1 MLNFHQYSLLV
12 YIVLVSL
19 FRKHWSS
26 ILTFLKL
33 CNFQHGLSF
42 CSRGVHRKPADVL
55 RLLPPPG
62 KPKIGILLTQSAWK
76 ENEVSFPALLLSFP
90 FVIIIPFWPF
100 LPPAQVLLPV
110 YLLITLFFLLR
121 HLPFYAHLW
130 ESTSVH
136 HVLSTII
143 CKFSSNIDHF
153 A

>member
-19 FRKHWSS
+19 FRIQVSS

-42 CSRGVHRKPADVL
+42 YSRGVHRAPADVL

-62 KPKIGILLTQSAWK
+62 KPKICILQHRMPRKRMRCPFQPSSSLSFCYYYYFMCPAPSAGSPPCLLIILL
-76 ENEVSFPALLLSFP
+76 
-90 FVIIIPFWPF
+90 
-100 LPPAQVLLPV
+100 
-110 YLLITLFFLLR
+110 FLLR

-130 ESTSVH
+130 ESTSVP
-136 HVLSTII
+136 HVLTTLM